1 MINAGEDELALASIK
16 IKALADLTEMA
27 LTKECT
33 DTGHRSFS
41 MIAVDEYDLK
51 YLRFAAD
58 LLWELATKPGNEPD
72 EEGGIQH
79 GKTDTPA

>member
-1 MINAGEDELALASIK
+1 MINAGEDELALASLK
-16 IKALADLTEMA
+16 IKKLADLTEMA
-27 LTKECT
+27 LAKEGG
-33 DTGHRSFS
+33 DTGHKSFN
-41 MIAVDEYDLK
+41 MIGVDEYDLK
-51 YLRFAAD
+51 YLRLAAD